1 MRGVSN
7 RRRPSPGGVVA
18 LLALIVALGGVAAAA
33 IPGSDGTIRACY
45 QKGNGNLRVVD
56 SSGDCRPNEAPLD
69 WNRTGE
75 RGATGATG
83 ATGSAGQSEDVTRF
97 NVLASQGDEPVL
109 ASKGPLT
116 LSLRCEDDEP
126 GNFALVARVV
136 VTTTRDHAAVTSMSQ
151 RSGSTG
157 ASGLS
162 DSDLLATEEFT
173 LEVVGASSSAPGV
186 ATTSFTA
193 TAPDGPRWSGQAQF
207 GANLHGRP
215 GTCTAAG
222 FVVG

>member
-1 MRGVSN
+1 MRGIWN
-7 RRRPSPGGVVA
+7 RRPSPGGVVA
-18 LLALIVALGGVAAAA
+18 LLALIVALGGVAVAA

-56 SSGDCRPNEAPLD
+56 SSGDCRPNEAPLE

-83 ATGSAGQSEDVTRF
+83 ATGPAGQSEDVTRF

-109 ASKGPLT
+109 TSKGPLT
-116 LSLRCEDDEP
+116 LSLHCENDEL
-126 GNFALVARVV
+126 GNFGLVARVV
-136 VTTTRDHAAVTSMSQ
+136 VTTTRDHAAVTTMNQ
-151 RSGSTG
+151 RSGGTG
-157 ASGLS
+157 AGGFSE
-162 DSDLLATEEFT
+162 SDLLMTEEFT
-173 LEVVGASSSAPGV
+173 LAVVGASSSAPRV

-193 TAPDGPRWSGQAQF
+193 TAPDGPSWSGQAQI

-215 GTCTAAG
+215 GTCTATG